1 MLSLFSIVG
10 TKQTVYASGLSR
22 KEQTAYMKEI
32 KKLEKEY
39 VTDNQSL
46 ITDSNFAWGSLDQTY
61 NYTFVDIDKDGKK
74 EMIAIVTYQY
84 PCFYAR
90 CFVFKYESSGK
101 VKKIEIEHN
110 ANSGSINWVAV
121 GLAKKYILFYDAD
134 WVVQYNRDRR
144 E

>member
-46 ITDSNFAWGSLDQTY
+46 ITDSNFAWGSLD
-61 NYTFVDIDKDGKK
+61 
-74 EMIAIVTYQY
+74 
-84 PCFYAR
+84 
-90 CFVFKYESSGK
+90 
-101 VKKIEIEHN
+101 
-110 ANSGSINWVAV
+110 
-121 GLAKKYILFYDAD
+121 
-134 WVVQYNRDRR
+134 
-144 E
+144 